1 MHGNAFEAPQRLSR
15 ERPMSGRSRQSG
27 DARSERERRLAEALR
42 VNLKRRKAQQR
53 ERCRTSEDAAPPDA
67 RNTTG
72 DSS

>member
-1 MHGNAFEAPQRLSR
+1 
-15 ERPMSGRSRQSG
+15 MSGRSRQSG

-53 ERCRTSEDAAPPDA
+53 ERSSTSEDAAPPNE
-67 RNTTG
+67 RNRTG